1 MKAVVYD
8 AYGPPDGMRLA
19 EVEKPAPKEDEVLV
33 RVHAVSVNG
42 ADWET
47 LVGSPLYARM
57 GGLRKPAPN
66 KILGSDVAGIVEA
79 VGPAARD
86 FRPGDEVYGE
96 TLRYSDG
103 FAEYVCVREKGLA
116 LKPQELSFEQASA
129 IPQAGVIALQGLRD
143 KAKVQPGQQVLING
157 GGGSVGIFAI
167 QLAKLYGAEVSGVDN
182 SGKLDFMRSLGAD
195 HVIDY
200 TRQDYTRTG
209 AKYDFILDPIARKSP
224 FAVQRALKPTGSYY
238 VAGGLVRY
246 MLQILAFGP
255 IIRRTTGKNIRVLA
269 VHPNRAD
276 MEAVTKLC
284 QEGQIRIV
292 IDRVVP
298 LEQVPEAMRHVG
310 EGKARGK
317 VVIKVIA

>member
-8 AYGPPDGMRLA
+8 AYGPPDGMRLV

-42 ADWET
+42 ADWEG

-57 GGLRKPAPN
+57 GGLQKPPKD
-66 KILGSDVAGIVEA
+66 KILGSDIAGVVEA

-96 TLRYSDG
+96 TLRYSEG

-116 LKPQELSFEQASA
+116 NKPPELSFEQASA

-143 KAKVQPGQQVLING
+143 KAKIQPGQQVLING
-157 GGGSVGIFAI
+157 GGGSAGMFAI
-167 QLAKLYGAEVSGVDN
+167 QLAKLYGAEVTGVDN
-182 SGKLDFMRSLGAD
+182 AGKLDFMRSLGAD

-200 TRQDYTRTG
+200 TRQDFTKTG
-209 AKYDFILDPIARKSP
+209 RKYDFVLDPIVRRSP
-224 FAVQRALKPTGSYY
+224 FAIQRALKPTGSCY
-238 VAGGLVRY
+238 VVGGLVRY
-246 MLQILAFGP
+246 MLQVLAFGP

-269 VHPNRAD
+269 VRPNRAD
-276 MEAVTKLC
+276 MVAVAEMVEA
-284 QEGQIRIV
+284 GQIRVV
-292 IDRVVP
+292 IDRVYP
-298 LEQVPEAMRHVG
+298 LEQVPEAMRWVG
-310 EGKARGK
+310 EGRAMGK
-317 VVIKVIA
+317 VVVRVIA